1 MAPFVQEKWAIVGY
15 AHLFHREHGEV
26 KVYRN
31 GEHQYSYRSNLDG
44 REHEVMVTADPN
56 DLPPGFVSDHAK
68 QYRGFYL
75 YCPED
80 AGKAATERDQPRPP
94 RKKGIQR

>member
-1 MAPFVQEKWAIVGY
+1 MVPFVQERRAVVGY
-15 AHLFHREHGEV
+15 AHLFHRERGEV
-26 KVYRN
+26 RVYRN

-44 REHEVMVTADPN
+44 LEHEVTVTADLN

-68 QYRGFYL
+68 QYRDFYL

-80 AGKAATERDQPRPP
+80 AERSASEKKRSRPE
-94 RKKGIQR
+94 RKEAER